1 MKGLVVSIAAA
12 SILFLGQYGLAAEDA
27 PDPQQLI
34 NDMSDASRHLNYDGV
49 FMYRMGNQINTMR
62 IVHKANEE
70 GIQEKLISLTGHA
83 NEVVRD
89 NEQVKCYFPENNSVL
104 IDESRLG
111 KLVSSYLPSPIESIS
126 AFYTFETAGEGRV
139 AGRNAWVVNIKP
151 IDEYRYGYQ
160 LWIDKQSNLLLKSEL
175 KNQQGTSL
183 EQIIFAQIT
192 INDDIDDELLE
203 PSFIDKDVT
212 IINNIQHG
220 NAKNTKAPLS
230 WKATWMPKGFSM
242 NEHTRQAM
250 MTSDIPVDHIVYS
263 DGLAMVSIFIEKLST
278 TPDNK
283 EGPATF
289 GGVSAYSTLQNGYQI
304 TAVGEVP
311 QDTVKQM
318 ADSVRALN

>member
-1 MKGLVVSIAAA
+1 MKGLVVSIAAVGLV
-12 SILFLGQYGLAAEDA
+12 LFGHFSHAAEVS

-34 NDMSDASRHLNYDGV
+34 NSMSDASRQLNYDGV
-49 FMYRMGNQINTMR
+49 FMYRMGNQVNTMR
-62 IVHKANEE
+62 IVHKASEE
-70 GIQEKLISLTGHA
+70 GIQEKLVSLTGHA
-83 NEVVRD
+83 REVIRD
-89 NEQVKCYFPENNSVL
+89 NEKVKCYFPENNSVL

-111 KLVSSYLPSPIESIS
+111 KLVSAYLPSPIESIS
-126 AFYTFETAGEGRV
+126 EFYTFETAGEGRV
-139 AGRNAWVVNIKP
+139 AGRNVWIVNIKP

-192 INDDIDDELLE
+192 INSEIDDELLE
-203 PSFIDKDVT
+203 PSFIGKDVKL
-212 IINNIQHG
+212 INNIQHG
-220 NAKNTKAPLS
+220 NAKNTNDPLS
-230 WKATWMPKGFSM
+230 WTATWMPQGFSM

-289 GGVSAYSTLQNGYQI
+289 GGVNAYSTLQNGYQI